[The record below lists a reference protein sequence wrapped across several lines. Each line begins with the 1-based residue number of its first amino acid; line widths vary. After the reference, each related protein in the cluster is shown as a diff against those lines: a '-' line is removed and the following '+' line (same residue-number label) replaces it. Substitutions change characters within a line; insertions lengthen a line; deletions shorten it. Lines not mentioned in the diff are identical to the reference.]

1 MNSTDD
7 IISYLN
13 TLPEVIRLKEL
24 EKYIDNNP
32 KINSKISELKD
43 IQKKMVTSKEFN
55 QLNQYMEYK
64 NQYDLLLNEINDLP
78 FVEEYLE
85 LLEIVDN
92 ILKDLTDNIEY
103 KIEELMKKGC

>member
-7 IISYLN
+7 IITYLN
-13 TLPEVIRLKEL
+13 SLPEVIRLKEL

-32 KINSKISELKD
+32 KINSKINELKD

-55 QLNQYMEYK
+55 QLNQYKEYK
-64 NQYDLLLNEINDLP
+64 NQYDSLLNEINDLP

-92 ILKDLTDNIEY
+92 ILKGLTDNIEY
-103 KIEELMKKGC
+103 KIENIMKKGY

>member
-1 MNSTDD
+1 MNSIDD

-13 TLPEVIRLKEL
+13 SLPEVIRLKEL

-32 KINSKISELKD
+32 KINSKIKELKD

-55 QLNQYMEYK
+55 QLNQYKEYK
-64 NQYDLLLNEINDLP
+64 NEYDSLLNEINDMP

-92 ILKDLTDNIEY
+92 ILKNLTDDIEY
-103 KIEELMKKGC
+103 KIEEIMKK

>member
-7 IISYLN
+7 IITYLN
-13 TLPEVIRLKEL
+13 SLPEVIRLKEL

-32 KINSKISELKD
+32 KINSKINELKD

-55 QLNQYMEYK
+55 QLNQYKEYK
-64 NQYDLLLNEINDLP
+64 NQYDSLLNEINDLP

-103 KIEELMKKGC
+103 KIENIMKKGY